1 MYARLL
7 RNCQMVFQ
15 YLNHATCLPAMN
27 ESSGASH
34 PHQQVVWPG
43 WLVCLIVAIQVD
55 LHLCLIVVLTCIFA
69 FSCDYSCWA
78 SYVLGGHLYIRKL
91 VYSNLLPILIGLF
104 AFLLLIY
111 EFFIL
116 SGYSPL
122 PNICIVNM

>member
-1 MYARLL
+1 M
-7 RNCQMVFQ
+7 
-15 YLNHATCLPAMN
+15 
-27 ESSGASH
+27 
-34 PHQQVVWPG
+34 
-43 WLVCLIVAIQVD
+43 
-55 LHLCLIVVLTCIFA
+55 
-69 FSCDYSCWA
+69 
-78 SYVLGGHLYIRKL
+78 LGGHLYIRKL